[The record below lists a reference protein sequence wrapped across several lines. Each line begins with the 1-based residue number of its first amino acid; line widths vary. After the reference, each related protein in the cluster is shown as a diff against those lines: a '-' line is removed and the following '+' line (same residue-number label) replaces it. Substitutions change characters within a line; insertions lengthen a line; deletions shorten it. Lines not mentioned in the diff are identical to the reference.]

1 MQRKGRAVRDSKAK
15 GAEATIPAIQLVKF
29 PEVLKMLALTKPWSL
44 IKFWCTILPSLSEPF
59 YCCRG
64 QAKAQRWRFAV
75 QTRWLPPGEVKPQRD
90 SSPRQMEKATEAE
103 AGFCWSAKHPHA
115 EQVLFIRANEFWV
128 QSKQVYLKIEP
139 SWSTAIHRW
148 ASPLY
153 PQLADPQAEGTLT
166 MTLMKES
173 TPQAS
178 LLFFYPEEMQINL
191 TLSSYLPAWSKCI
204 KEVVSSKMQMHEI
217 QINPFRNPG
226 TKNTTPA
233 SETP

>member
-44 IKFWCTILPSLSEPF
+44 IKFRCTILPSLSEPF

-178 LLFFYPEEMQINL
+178 LLFF
-191 TLSSYLPAWSKCI
+191 LSWRDADKPHFVIIFASLIKVYKGSGVIQNADAW
-204 KEVVSSKMQMHEI
+204 
-217 QINPFRNPG
+217 NPD
-226 TKNTTPA
+226 
-233 SETP
+233 